1 MSNSDDR
8 LGGERDPLV
17 TGFSVDAALVSTVTG
32 TAVKP
37 AAFKASCDMDP
48 I

>member
-17 TGFSVDAALVSTVTG
+17 SGFSDAVLVSTVTG